1 MSYNINTD
9 ANAER
14 KFKDSMKDM
23 IGVFDDT
30 NSYLN
35 NEYPKDFDIDID
47 AKRIVDIDTVLKEE
61 LSDTDTLLDK
71 SVFINSL
78 FDTVISMLND
88 NPYDSSNE
96 DEDLIP
102 IVSKDFVSHS
112 IVIDFMNIRISVYI
126 NYDKS
131 FKTVVYVR
139 SNNDLV
145 YKLVHNIFKA
155 KDTDL
160 YFKIYNFVYSSN
172 TGEDN
177 SKGNGSNKE
186 LQSILNLSSQI
197 HSIENN
203 K

>member
-1 MSYNINTD
+1 MSYNID
-9 ANAER
+9 VSAER

-35 NEYPKDFDIDID
+35 NEYPKDFDIDLD
-47 AKRIVDIDTVLKEE
+47 DKRIVDIDTVLKEE

-88 NPYDSSNE
+88 NPYDSSNV
-96 DEDLIP
+96 DEELIP

-112 IVIDFMNIRISVYI
+112 VVIDFMNIRISVFI

-145 YKLVHNIFKA
+145 YKLVYEVNKS

-172 TGEDN
+172 TDEDN
-177 SKGNGSNKE
+177 SKGNGSNNE

-197 HSIENN
+197 HSIDNN

>member
-1 MSYNINTD
+1 MLYNRNTD
-9 ANAER
+9 ISAER

-35 NEYPKDFDIDID
+35 DEYPKYFDIDVD
-47 AKRIVDIDTVLKEE
+47 DVRIVDIDKVLKEE
-61 LSDTDTLLDK
+61 LSDTDTSTLLDK
-71 SVFINSL
+71 SIFINSL
-78 FDTVISMLND
+78 FDTVISILN
-88 NPYDSSNE
+88 NPYDSSDE

-102 IVSKDFVSHS
+102 IVSKDFVSHNV
-112 IVIDFMNIRISVYI
+112 VIDFMNIRISVCI
-126 NYDKS
+126 NYDMS
-131 FKTVVYVR
+131 FKVIVYVR

-145 YKLVHNIFKA
+145 YKLVHNISKTE
-155 KDTDL
+155 DTDL

-172 TGEDN
+172 DSNEDSN
-177 SKGNGSNKE
+177 KSKNNKE

-197 HSIENN
+197 HDI